1 MNNTGTIIHYEH
13 FNNLTNWSVAGAIS
27 QSISYNKKYKL
38 VPIGQFLTRN
48 RNVINIDDETV
59 YTQLTLKINNGG
71 VVERCKKK
79 GAEIGTKKQIIVR
92 KGQFIFSKIDARN
105 GAFGIIPD
113 ELDGAIVT
121 NDFPVFDIDQSIINP
136 TFLLLVTTT
145 KAFVKFVQ
153 SCSSGTTNR
162 QRIDIDAFL
171 QQKIPLPS
179 ISDQKVIINRYNCS
193 ISEAK
198 NYEYKVI
205 QIEKEINAYLLNA
218 LSCVSGSNKIILD
231 KDKKGSFKY
240 LQFTRL
246 ECLSR
251 WDLYNERIVCK
262 SNRYKNVKL
271 STVVVSKPQYGA
283 GYSSIPYD
291 RIIRYIRITD
301 INEDGSLNE
310 SAVSAKGYSE
320 KYLLKENDFLI
331 ARSGNT
337 VGKTFLYNDILGK
350 AIYAGYLIRFELD
363 TTQIIPEYL
372 LAYTKCSIYKAWI
385 QGNMR
390 VSAQPNINS
399 QQYMDSP
406 IILPPRNIQSI
417 IVAYVNEQKALIM
430 QLKQK
435 AQREKNKALKQFEKE
450 IFNNYPCGTNN
461 LIL

>member
-1 MNNTGTIIHYEH
+1 MNNIGTILHYEH

-27 QSISYNKKYKL
+27 QSISYNKEFKL

-48 RNVINIDDETV
+48 RNVIDIDDETI
-59 YTQLTLKINNGG
+59 YTQITLKINNGG
-71 VVERCKKK
+71 VVERGKKR
-79 GAEIGTKKQIIVR
+79 GAEIGTKKQIFVR

-105 GAFGIIPD
+105 GAFGIIPE

-121 NDFPVFDIDQSIINP
+121 NDFPVFDIDEAIINP

-145 KAFVKFVQ
+145 KAFVNFAQ

-179 ISDQKVIINRYNCS
+179 IADQKVIIDRYNNG
-193 ISEAK
+193 ISEAN
-198 NYEYKVI
+198 NYEYKI
-205 QIEKEINAYLLNA
+205 LQIENEINTYIFNSLC
-218 LSCVSGSNKIILD
+218 CVLDSNKMILD
-231 KDKKGSFKY
+231 NGKKDSYKY

-246 ECLSR
+246 ESLSR
-251 WDLYNERIVCK
+251 WDLYNERKVHK
-262 SNRYKNVKL
+262 SSRYKNIKL
-271 STVVVSKPQYGA
+271 STVVVSMPQYGA
-283 GYSSIPYD
+283 GYSSVPYD
-291 RIIRYIRITD
+291 GKIRYIRITD

-337 VGKTFLYNDILGK
+337 VGKTFLYNRKLGR
-350 AIYAGYLIRFELD
+350 AIFAGYLIRFELD
-363 TTQIIPEYL
+363 KTRIIPEYL
-372 LAYTKCSIYKAWI
+372 LAYTKCSIYKEWI
-385 QGNMR
+385 KGNMR

-406 IILPPRNIQSI
+406 IILPPIDIQSK
-417 IVAYVNEQKALIM
+417 IVAYVNEQKTILI
-430 QLKQK
+430 QLKQN
-435 AQREKNKALKQFEKE
+435 AQKERKKALKEFENE
-450 IFNNYPCGTNN
+450 IF
-461 LIL
+461 